1 MKKTLAMVLAMGMT
15 IASLT
20 ACGGSKPAET
30 TAAATGAQTETA
42 SSAADTKAEATEP
55 AGGKAATESG
65 STDSADASSDF
76 SGNISV
82 LSRED
87 GSGTRGAFIE
97 LFGIESKNDA
107 GEKVDNTTEDAEIT
121 NSTSVMMTTI
131 AGNKGAIGY
140 VSLGSLNDTV
150 KAVAIDGADAT
161 VDAIKA
167 GEYKVARPFNIAVKD
182 GLSDAASDFI
192 TFIMSEDGQR
202 VVEDNGYIS
211 QGNEGAYTA
220 SGLKGKVVVAG
231 SSSVTPVM
239 EKLKEAYVAVNP
251 DVEIE
256 VQQSDSTTGMTS
268 AIEGVCDIGMAS
280 RDLKDSELEAG
291 LTPTVIAMD
300 GIAVVVNNE
309 SPVAEL
315 TSENVKDI
323 FTGEITDWADVQ

>member
-30 TAAATGAQTETA
+30 TAAATEAA

-55 AGGKAATESG
+55 AGGKAEGPIT
-65 STDSADASSDF
+65 
-76 SGNISV
+76 V
-82 LSRED
+82 VSRED

-150 KAVAIDGADAT
+150 KAVDIDSAEAS

-182 GLSDAASDFI
+182 DLSDVASDFI
-192 TFIMSEDGQR
+192 TFIMSEDGQK

-239 EKLKEAYVAVNP
+239 EKLKEAYAAVNP

-309 SPVAEL
+309 SPVSEL

>member
-30 TAAATGAQTETA
+30 TAAATEAQTEAA
-42 SSAADTKAEATEP
+42 SSAADTKAEGPIT
-55 AGGKAATESG
+55 
-65 STDSADASSDF
+65 
-76 SGNISV
+76 V
-82 LSRED
+82 VSRED

-182 GLSDAASDFI
+182 GLSDVASDFI
-192 TFIMSEDGQR
+192 KFIMSGDGQK

-309 SPVAEL
+309 SPVSEL

-323 FTGEITDWADVQ
+323 FTGDITDWADVQ

>member
-30 TAAATGAQTETA
+30 TAAATEAA
-42 SSAADTKAEATEP
+42 SSASDTKAEATEP
-55 AGGKAATESG
+55 AGGKAEGPIT
-65 STDSADASSDF
+65 
-76 SGNISV
+76 V
-82 LSRED
+82 VSRED

-140 VSLGSLNDTV
+140 VSLGSLHDTV
-150 KAVAIDGADAT
+150 QAVAIDGADAT

-192 TFIMSEDGQR
+192 RFIMSEDGQK
-202 VVEDNGYIS
+202 VVEDTGYIS

-220 SGLKGKVVVAG
+220 TGLKGKVVVAG

-239 EKLKEAYVAVNP
+239 EKLKEAYAAVNP

-309 SPVAEL
+309 SPVSEL